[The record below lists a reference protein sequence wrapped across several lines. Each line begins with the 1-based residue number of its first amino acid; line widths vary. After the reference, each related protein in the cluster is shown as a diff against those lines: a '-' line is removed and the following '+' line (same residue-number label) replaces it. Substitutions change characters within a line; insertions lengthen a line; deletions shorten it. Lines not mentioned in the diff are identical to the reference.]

1 MPVLSRV
8 WQMCA
13 CLMHV
18 QSLSLEN
25 VFLSTS
31 RFCAFSLLKSMIL
44 IDLILFPAQ
53 ALRNPWNFCSDS
65 LIELQVSYSPKPAF
79 KDE

>member
-1 MPVLSRV
+1 
-8 WQMCA
+8 
-13 CLMHV
+13 
-18 QSLSLEN
+18 
-25 VFLSTS
+25 
-31 RFCAFSLLKSMIL
+31 MIL
-44 IDLILFPAQ
+44 IDLILFAAQ